1 MPKER
6 SPGSEAVVISV
17 ERLMR
22 FCYLARILQAQADP
36 RPSGLP
42 LDLTRWGTLL
52 FLTGSFLYSLFEDDR
67 QSINLVRVWSGFPH
81 PFEEALHTIA
91 TQLEPLKDDLR
102 RVRNRYGFHG
112 SLSRTREA
120 EGLQIFA
127 EPQAQALRAVIGR
140 MLLLAGK
147 MIPWH
152 MQHMGRHELIP
163 AFTAQLFG
171 AGEPAP

>member
-1 MPKER
+1 MTKER

-22 FCYLARILQAQADP
+22 FCYLARILQEQADP

-42 LDLTRWGTLL
+42 LDLTRWGALL

-67 QSINLVRVWSGFPH
+67 QAINLVRVWSGFPH
-81 PFEEALHTIA
+81 PFEEELHTIA
-91 TQLEPLKDDLR
+91 TQLEPLKNDLR
-102 RVRNRYGFHG
+102 HVRNRYGFHG
-112 SLSRTREA
+112 SLSRSREA
-120 EGLQIFA
+120 AGLRIFE
-127 EPQAQALRAVIGR
+127 EPQARALRAVIGR

-152 MQHMGRHELIP
+152 MEFLGRRELIP

-171 AGEPAP
+171 AEEPTP

>member
-1 MPKER
+1 MTKDRTPFD
-6 SPGSEAVVISV
+6 EAVVISI

-22 FCYLARILQAQADP
+22 FCYLAQILLEQEDP
-36 RPSGLP
+36 RQSGLP
-42 LDLTRWGTLL
+42 LELTRWGTLL
-52 FLTGSFLYSLFEDDR
+52 FLTGSFLYSLFEDSDNAL
-67 QSINLVRVWSGFPH
+67 NLVRVWSGFPH
-81 PFEEALHTIA
+81 PFGDELQRIA
-91 TQLEPLKDDLR
+91 TQLEPLKDNLR
-102 RVRNRYGFHG
+102 HVRNRYGFHG

-120 EGLQIFA
+120 TGLSIFE

-152 MQHMGRHELIP
+152 MAHLGRHELIP

-171 AGEPAP
+171 VGEPAP